1 MINKDILHYKYRFI
15 SVVLL
20 LGYAFIHTQ
29 LSGVYTES
37 SLEQLM
43 NFSARLPFE
52 QRILVPALA
61 NGLSRVFPLT
71 VDKLFFLL
79 EWLFISLFYFSLFQ
93 LLKLE
98 FNQRQAQL
106 LAWLSILLL
115 PLMTVVN
122 YRFRVYGSAP
132 FFYPSDTAALFFMTL
147 GFLLCLRAKW
157 TYYIPWVFIA
167 TLNRESSILLVLL
180 IPALY
185 WQQIRRIIKPLIFAL
200 LSYLLARILIL
211 TVLHK
216 VPGQLM
222 DWYFHFSTH
231 TYFEVNLL
239 WLLEG
244 QNILLLV
251 FALVGLPLFWFS
263 FFDYLPLQLRP
274 LRYLALFYFFALLSV
289 GNFMESRIFSEIFVL
304 LYFPVCLAIK
314 NWLMRQA
321 PILPTKLGIA
331 YYIDRYAVL
340 GLLFFVLVFRQHLN
354 HWVIWLANQPWL
366 QR

>member
-1 MINKDILHYKYRFI
+1 MINRDILHYKYRFI
-15 SVVLL
+15 SVILL

-29 LSGVYTES
+29 LSGIYSETT
-37 SLEQLM
+37 LEQLM
-43 NFSARLPFE
+43 NFSAQLPYE

-61 NGLSRVFPLT
+61 NVLSRVFPLA

-106 LAWLSILLL
+106 LSWLCILLL
-115 PLMTVVN
+115 PLMTVIN
-122 YRFRVYGSAP
+122 YRFKVYGSAP

-157 TYYIPWVFIA
+157 VYFIPWVFIS
-167 TLNRESSILLVLL
+167 TVNRESSILLVLL

-185 WQQIRRIIKPLIFAL
+185 WHKIHRVIKPLFFAL
-200 LSYLLARILIL
+200 LSYVLARLLIL
-211 TVLHK
+211 TLLHK

-222 DWYFHFSTH
+222 DWYFRSSTH
-231 TYFEVNLL
+231 TYFEVNWL

-251 FALVGLPLFWFS
+251 FGLVGLPLFWFA
-263 FFDYLPLQLRP
+263 FFDYIPLQFRP
-274 LRYLALFYFFALLSV
+274 LRYLTLFYFLALSLI
-289 GNFMESRIFSEIFVL
+289 GNFMEPRIFSEIVVL
-304 LYFPVCLAIK
+304 LYLPVCLAIK
-314 NWLMRQA
+314 NWLMKQS
-321 PILPTKLGIA
+321 PIFPSKLGIA

-340 GLLFFVLVFRQHLN
+340 GLLFLVIVFRQCLN
-354 HWVIWLANQPWL
+354 HWVIWLANQSWL

>member
-1 MINKDILHYKYRFI
+1 MINKDILLYKYRFI
-15 SVVLL
+15 TIVLL
-20 LGYAFIHTQ
+20 LGYVFIHTQ

-43 NFSARLPFE
+43 SFSARLPFE
-52 QRILVPALA
+52 QRLLVPALA
-61 NGLSRVFPLT
+61 NVLSRVVPLS

-115 PLMTVVN
+115 PLMTVIN
-122 YRFRVYGSAP
+122 YRFTMNGSAP
-132 FFYPSDTAALFFMTL
+132 FFYPSDTATLFFMTL

-157 TYYIPWVFIA
+157 VYFIPWVFIS
-167 TLNRESSILLVLL
+167 TINRESSILLVLL
-180 IPALY
+180 IPTLH
-185 WQQIRRIIKPLIFAL
+185 WQQIHKVIKPLIFAL
-200 LSYLLARILIL
+200 LSYLLARMLIL
-211 TVLHK
+211 AILHK
-216 VPGQLM
+216 VPGPLM

-251 FALVGLPLFWFS
+251 FGLTGLPLFWFA

-274 LRYLALFYFFALLSV
+274 LRYLALFYCLALLLV
-289 GNFMESRIFSEIFVL
+289 GNFMELRIFSEIFVL

-331 YYIDRYAVL
+331 YYLDRYAVL
-340 GLLFFVLVFRQHLN
+340 GLLFLVLLFRQYLN
-354 HWVIWLANQPWL
+354 HWVIWLANQSWL